1 MNIQEVI
8 NSLDFSNLAWQVFT
22 PIIFSVVDIIT
33 GFIQAIINDSVSSKV
48 MRVGL
53 LHKILI
59 IIVVMLGFVGGAA
72 FNLPIIPKF
81 ICGYIV
87 IMETISIFENLSKAG
102 LDVKELLKFF
112 KLSKASEKGEGDKS
126 NNE

>member
-1 MNIQEVI
+1 MNIQEIV
-8 NSLDFSNLAWQVFT
+8 NNLDFSSLAWQVFA

-33 GFIQAIINDSVSSKV
+33 GFIQAVINNNVSSKV

-59 IIVVMLGFVGGAA
+59 VIVITTGFVGGMA

-81 ICGYIV
+81 ICGYII

-102 LDVKELLKFF
+102 LDVKELIKFF
-112 KLSKASEKGEGDKS
+112 KLSKASNEGEEKND
-126 NNE
+126 NE

>member
-8 NSLDFSNLAWQVFT
+8 NSLDFSSLAWQVFT
-22 PIIFSVVDIIT
+22 PIIFSVVDILT
-33 GFIQAIINDSVSSKV
+33 GFIQAMINNNVSSKV

-87 IMETISIFENLSKAG
+87 IMETISIFENLAKAG
-102 LDVKELLKFF
+102 LDVRELLKFF
-112 KLSKASEKGEGDKS
+112 KLGSKNKEGENN

>member
-1 MNIQEVI
+1 MNIQEIV
-8 NSLDFSNLAWQVFT
+8 NNLDFSSLAWQVFA

-33 GFIQAIINDSVSSKV
+33 GFIQALINNNVSSKV

-59 IIVVMLGFVGGAA
+59 VIVITTGFVGGMA

-81 ICGYIV
+81 ICGYII
-87 IMETISIFENLSKAG
+87 IMETVSIFENLAKAG
-102 LDVKELLKFF
+102 LDVKELIKFF
-112 KLSKASEKGEGDKS
+112 KLSKASNEGENK

>member
-1 MNIQEVI
+1 MNVQEIV
-8 NSLDFSNLAWQVFT
+8 NNLDFSSLAWQVFT
-22 PIIFSVVDIIT
+22 PIIFSVVDIVT
-33 GFIQAIINDSVSSKV
+33 GFIQALINNNVSSKV

-59 IIVVMLGFVGGAA
+59 VIVIITGFVGGMA

-87 IMETISIFENLSKAG
+87 IMETISIFENLGKAG
-102 LDVKELLKFF
+102 LDFKDLIKFF
-112 KLSKASEKGEGDKS
+112 KLSKAGEEGKKE

>member
-1 MNIQEVI
+1 MNIQEIV
-8 NSLDFSNLAWQVFT
+8 NNLDFSSLAWQVFA

-33 GFIQAIINDSVSSKV
+33 GFIQAVINNNVSSKV

-59 IIVVMLGFVGGAA
+59 VIVITTGFVGGMA

-81 ICGYIV
+81 ICGYII
-87 IMETISIFENLSKAG
+87 IMETVSIFENLSKAG
-102 LDVKELLKFF
+102 LDVKELIKFF
-112 KLSKASEKGEGDKS
+112 KLSKASNEGENK

>member
-1 MNIQEVI
+1 MNIQEIV
-8 NSLDFSNLAWQVFT
+8 NNLDFSSLAWQVFA

-33 GFIQAIINDSVSSKV
+33 GFIQAVINNNVSSKV

-59 IIVVMLGFVGGAA
+59 VIVITTGFVGGMA

-81 ICGYIV
+81 ICGYII
-87 IMETISIFENLSKAG
+87 IMETVSIFENLSKAG
-102 LDVKELLKFF
+102 LDVKELIKIF
-112 KLSKASEKGEGDKS
+112 KLSKASNEGENK

>member
-8 NSLDFSNLAWQVFT
+8 NSLDFSSLAWQVFT
-22 PIIFSVVDIIT
+22 PIIFSVVDILT
-33 GFIQAIINDSVSSKV
+33 GFIQAMINNSVSSKV

-87 IMETISIFENLSKAG
+87 IMETISIFENLAKAG
-102 LDVKELLKFF
+102 LDVRELLKFF
-112 KLSKASEKGEGDKS
+112 KLGSKNKEGENN

>member
-8 NSLDFSNLAWQVFT
+8 NSLDFSSIAWQVFT
-22 PIIFSVVDIIT
+22 PIIFSVVDILT
-33 GFIQAIINDSVSSKV
+33 GFIQAMINNNVSSKV

-72 FNLPIIPKF
+72 FNLPVIPKF

-87 IMETISIFENLSKAG
+87 IMETISIFENLAKAG
-102 LDVKELLKFF
+102 LDVRELLKFF
-112 KLSKASEKGEGDKS
+112 KLGSKNKEGENN

>member
-8 NSLDFSNLAWQVFT
+8 NSLDFSSLAWQVFT
-22 PIIFSVVDIIT
+22 PIIFSVVDILT
-33 GFIQAIINDSVSSKV
+33 GFIQAMINNNVSSKV

-72 FNLPIIPKF
+72 FNLPVIPKF

-87 IMETISIFENLSKAG
+87 IMETISIFENLAKAG
-102 LDVKELLKFF
+102 LDVRELLKFF
-112 KLSKASEKGEGDKS
+112 KLGSKNKEGENN

>member
-8 NSLDFSNLAWQVFT
+8 NSLDFSSLAWQVFT
-22 PIIFSVVDIIT
+22 PIIFSVVDILT
-33 GFIQAIINDSVSSKV
+33 GFIQAMINNSVSSKV

-72 FNLPIIPKF
+72 FNLPVIPKF

-87 IMETISIFENLSKAG
+87 IMETISIFENLAKAG
-102 LDVKELLKFF
+102 LDVRELVKFF
-112 KLSKASEKGEGDKS
+112 KLGSKNKEGEKD

>member
-1 MNIQEVI
+1 MNVQEIV
-8 NSLDFSNLAWQVFT
+8 NNLDFSSLAWQVFT
-22 PIIFSVVDIIT
+22 PIIFSVVDIVT
-33 GFIQAIINDSVSSKV
+33 GFIQALINNNVSSKV

-59 IIVVMLGFVGGAA
+59 IIVIITGFVGGMA

-87 IMETISIFENLSKAG
+87 IMETISIFENLAKAG
-102 LDVKELLKFF
+102 LDIKELIKFF
-112 KLSKASEKGEGDKS
+112 KLSKASNEGEEKKD
-126 NNE
+126 NE

>member
-8 NSLDFSNLAWQVFT
+8 NSLDFSSLAWQVFT
-22 PIIFSVVDIIT
+22 PIIFSVVDILT
-33 GFIQAIINDSVSSKV
+33 GFIQAMINNNVSSKV

-87 IMETISIFENLSKAG
+87 IMETISIFENLAKAG
-102 LDVKELLKFF
+102 LDVRELLKFF
-112 KLSKASEKGEGDKS
+112 KLGSKNKEGEN

>member
-22 PIIFSVVDIIT
+22 PIIFSVVDILT
-33 GFIQAIINDSVSSKV
+33 GFIQAMINNDVSSKV

-72 FNLPIIPKF
+72 FNLPVIPKF

-87 IMETISIFENLSKAG
+87 IMETISIFENLAKAG
-102 LDVKELLKFF
+102 LDVRELVKFF
-112 KLSKASEKGEGDKS
+112 KLGSKNKEGEN